1 MYIYIHVYTYNVQR
15 GLNLQSG
22 IAVLIFNFKSTG
34 ISNGKQFENV
44 ALNLRK
50 TESLRISEK
59 LKNSVLFFHISC
71 T

>member
-1 MYIYIHVYTYNVQR
+1 MYIYIHIYTYNVQR

-22 IAVLIFNFKSTG
+22 IAVLIFSFKSTG
-34 ISNGKQFENV
+34 FSNGKQFENV